1 MLNVQVP
8 KDMAESVGRAIARQ
22 RVRSGLTQEE
32 VAEWL
37 GVGNEAV
44 SRIERG
50 VVMPNIVR
58 LAEFASIFNCD
69 MVELLAETS
78 PFPGDQANRI
88 KQLLEPLE
96 VSDREMIL
104 EWVAHWAARLS
115 RPEETSPLS
124 ARQA

>member
-1 MLNVQVP
+1 MLKVMVP
-8 KDMAESVGRAIARQ
+8 KDMAENVGRAIARQ
-22 RVRSGLTQEE
+22 RARSGLTQEE

-50 VVMPNIVR
+50 VVVPNIIR

-78 PFPGDQANRI
+78 PFPGDQAKRI

-96 VSDREMIL
+96 EADREFIVEL
-104 EWVAHWAARLS
+104 VANLAARLG
-115 RPEETSPLS
+115 RAGETQKD
-124 ARQA
+124 R

>member
-1 MLNVQVP
+1 MLKVRIPIP
-8 KDMAESVGRAIARQ
+8 KEMAESVGRAIARQ
-22 RVRSGLTQEE
+22 RVKSGLTQEE

-50 VVMPNIVR
+50 LVMPNIAR
-58 LAEFASIFNCD
+58 LAEFATIFQCN

-96 VSDREMIL
+96 VSDRELIL

-115 RPEETSPLS
+115 RPKEALGV
-124 ARQA
+124 R